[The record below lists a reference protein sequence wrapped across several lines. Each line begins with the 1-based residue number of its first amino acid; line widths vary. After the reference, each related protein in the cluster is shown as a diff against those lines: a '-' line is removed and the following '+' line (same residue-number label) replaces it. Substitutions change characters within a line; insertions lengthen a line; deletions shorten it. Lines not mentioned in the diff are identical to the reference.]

1 MDEENIAGVPLPPP
15 QESISNPASS
25 LAASG
30 LATSPHATSPLATML
45 LEAAAR
51 FVDLPAA
58 EFDQVISQTL
68 DQLATYVEM
77 EHVGLSL
84 IQQSQLQVSVER
96 RYVAGGY
103 LFALRRRVGHTLSLV
118 CRATEPG
125 SFDHLAQWPGRFTR

>member
-96 RYVAGGY
+96 RYVAGGTY
-103 LFALRRRVGHTLSLV
+103 LPSADELATPYPWYAAQLSQGHSI
-118 CRATEPG
+118 G
-125 SFDHLAQWPGRFTR
+125 